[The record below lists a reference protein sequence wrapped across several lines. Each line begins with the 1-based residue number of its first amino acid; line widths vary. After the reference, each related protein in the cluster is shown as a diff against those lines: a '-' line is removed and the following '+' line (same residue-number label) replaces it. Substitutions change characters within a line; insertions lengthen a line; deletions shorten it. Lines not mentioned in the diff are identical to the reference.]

1 MYELLYIVPTP
12 FTEKD
17 LDKIAKQTKEIISS
31 LDGKITK
38 EKNLGSRKLAY
49 PIKQI
54 HRGFYLLVN
63 FEIAGE
69 KIQELDQKLKL
80 TPEILRHIIIKIV
93 VTKKR
98 PVKVKKEEPV
108 VDEKK
113 LAKDSAPEKEKDTE
127 KSKKID
133 LKKLGEK
140 IDELFKI

>member
-113 LAKDSAPEKEKDTE
+113 LAKDSMPEKQKDTE